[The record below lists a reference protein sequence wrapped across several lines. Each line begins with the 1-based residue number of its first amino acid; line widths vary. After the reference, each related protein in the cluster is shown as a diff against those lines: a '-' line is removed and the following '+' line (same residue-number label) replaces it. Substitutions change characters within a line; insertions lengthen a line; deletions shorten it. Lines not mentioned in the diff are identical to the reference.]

1 MRSHLAAPH
10 VESFNYFINEGLP
23 QAVKNLLPITI
34 ERPNEEG
41 GAQRLTMSI
50 SSVRMS
56 SPIKSEDCKDPRMLP
71 SECRHLRLV
80 SPSPAA
86 RLRADAGA
94 AYTRHVCRVVCMRHR
109 RRRVR
114 FRARVLARERCGCA
128 GGRDTAPGRACA
140 ALRAAASA
148 GAACVWRFGQ
158 G

>member
-86 RLRADAGA
+86 R
-94 AYTRHVCRVVCMRHR
+94 
-109 RRRVR
+109 RRVR